1 MTKLPS
7 KRFCNGVRTMSNEKL
22 LRAYTEYSAK
32 MDALEE
38 ERMKCWNR
46 FMEINEI
53 QDVLGGKFQ
62 MVSIEARMNRKLT
75 VS

>member
-1 MTKLPS
+1 
-7 KRFCNGVRTMSNEKL
+7 MSNETL
-22 LRAYTEYSAK
+22 LRTFAEYSTK

-38 ERMKCWNR
+38 ERMRCWNR
-46 FMEINEI
+46 MMEIHEI

-62 MVSIEARMNRKLT
+62 MVSIEARMNRKLK